1 MRTLIQSLLA
11 AALALGVFASFA
23 RAEDAPKDDG
33 TPKSECIGTESGF
46 KTEGKRIFYEVAL
59 ENKCEKKL
67 RCQVFVNIMNS
78 HGGANGHRTLV
89 LAAKADGEAAKRS
102 YRIATSEAS
111 GMIQVSR
118 ECKFAA
124 D

>member
-1 MRTLIQSLLA
+1 MSILIRTVLA
-11 AALALGVFASFA
+11 AGLALAAFTSLA
-23 RAEDAPKDDG
+23 RADDPPKDDG
-33 TPKSECIGTESGF
+33 APKSECIGTESGF

-67 RCQVFVNIMNS
+67 RCQVFINIMNS
-78 HGGANGHRTLV
+78 RGSVNGHRTLV
-89 LAAKADGEAAKRS
+89 LAAKAEGEAAKRS
-102 YRIATSEAS
+102 YRLATREAS

-118 ECKFAA
+118 ECKFA

>member
-1 MRTLIQSLLA
+1 MKTLIQSLLA
-11 AALALGVFASFA
+11 AALALAAFASLA

-33 TPKSECIGTESGF
+33 APKSECIGSESGF

-67 RCQVFVNIMNS
+67 RCQVFINVMNS
-78 HGGANGHRTLV
+78 RGSVNGHGILV
-89 LAAKADGEAAKRS
+89 LAGSDKGEAAKKS
-102 YRIATSEAS
+102 YRLTTREAS

-118 ECKFAA
+118 ECKFA